1 MLSRRH
7 LRIKALQALY
17 AYLVSDSI
25 DMAIGEKNMLRS
37 VQKIY
42 ELITYQLSFLQ
53 AIEKLA
59 GVRIEDGK
67 KKFYPTEAELNPN
80 TKFIEN
86 RFLKQLS
93 ENKDFVRRKNAYRI
107 NWQDEAEIIRK
118 KYVGIIASEAYERYM
133 NSGKSNYQE
142 DKAFCQKI
150 FKDFT
155 AYYPSLNTFY
165 EEKDIYWADD
175 IDTANALT
183 LKIIKGFKESYDE
196 FHPLPPLYNQEGK
209 LDADED
215 KKFLVELY
223 RKTILKSEVYETLI
237 SEKTSNWEID
247 RIATMDI
254 ILIKMALTEFLEF
267 SSIPVKVTL
276 NEYIELS
283 KYYSTPKSR
292 VFINGILDK
301 MIADLKKQ
309 KKLVKIG
316 RGLIE

>member
-17 AYLVSDSI
+17 AYFVSNSI
-25 DMAIGEKNMLRS
+25 DMVVGEKNMLRS
-37 VQKIY
+37 IEKIY

-53 AIEKLA
+53 AISKLA
-59 GVRIEDGK
+59 GVRLEDGK
-67 KKFYPTEAELNPN
+67 KKFYPTEEELDPN

-93 ENKDFVRRKNAYRI
+93 ENRDYIRKVNAYRI
-107 NWQDEAEIIRK
+107 NWKDEAEIIRK
-118 KYVGIIASEAYERYM
+118 KYVEIASSETYKRYM
-133 NSGKSNYQE
+133 NSGKSSYEE
-142 DKAFCQKI
+142 DKAFILKI

-155 AYYPSLNTFY
+155 AYYPSLNTYY

-196 FHPLPPLYNQEGK
+196 FQPLPPLYNLDGK

-215 KKFLVELY
+215 KKFLIELY
-223 RKTILKSEVYETLI
+223 RKTILKGKEYEVII

-254 ILIKMALTEFLEF
+254 IMIKMALTEFLEF

-301 MIADLKKQ
+301 MIDDLKKQ

>member
-17 AYLVSDSI
+17 AYFVSNSNDI
-25 DMAIGEKNMLRS
+25 AVGERNMLRS
-37 VQKIY
+37 IEKIY
-42 ELITYQLSFLQ
+42 ELITYQLSFIQ
-53 AIEKLA
+53 AIAKLA
-59 GVRIEDGK
+59 EVRIEDGK

-80 TKFIEN
+80 TKFIDN

-93 ENKDFVRRKNAYRI
+93 DNRDYIRKVNAYRI
-107 NWQDEAEIIRK
+107 NWKDEAEIIRK
-118 KYVGIIASEAYERYM
+118 KYVEITGSDAYKNYM
-133 NSGKSNYQE
+133 NSGADSYNE
-142 DKAFCQKI
+142 DKAFILKV

-155 AYYPSLNTFY
+155 SYYPSLTTFY

-175 IDTANALT
+175 IDTANALVF
-183 LKIIKGFKESYDE
+183 KIIKAYKEFYDE
-196 FHPLPPLYNQEGK
+196 FQTLPSLYNLDGK

-215 KKFLVELY
+215 KKFLIKLY
-223 RKTILKSEVYETLI
+223 RKTILKSEESELLI

-247 RIATMDI
+247 RIAAMDI
-254 ILIKMALTEFLEF
+254 LLIKMALTEFLEF
-267 SSIPVKVTL
+267 PSIPVKVTL

-301 MIADLKKQ
+301 MISDLTKQ
-309 KKLVKIG
+309 KKLLKTG
-316 RGLIE
+316 RGLIG

>member
-7 LRIKALQALY
+7 LRIKALQAIY

-25 DMAIGEKNMLRS
+25 NMAVGEKNMLRS
-37 VQKIY
+37 IEKIY
-42 ELITYQLSFLQ
+42 ELITSQLSFLH
-53 AIEKLA
+53 AIAKLA
-59 GVRIEDGK
+59 EVRIEDGK

-93 ENKDFVRRKNAYRI
+93 ENRDYIRKTNAYRI

-118 KYVGIIASEAYERYM
+118 KYVEIMSSETYERHM
-133 NSGKSNYQE
+133 NSGKSNYEE
-142 DKAFCQKI
+142 DKAFCLKI

-183 LKIIKGFKESYDE
+183 FKIINCYKESYDE
-196 FHPLPPLYNQEGK
+196 FQPLPSLYNVQSK

-215 KKFLVELY
+215 KKFLIELY
-223 RKTILKSEVYETLI
+223 RKTILKSEGYKTLI

>member
-17 AYLVSDSI
+17 AYFVSDSI
-25 DMAIGEKNMLRS
+25 EITVGEKNMLRS
-37 VQKIY
+37 IEKIY
-42 ELITYQLSFLQ
+42 ELITYQLSFIQ
-53 AIEKLA
+53 AIAKLA
-59 GVRIEDGK
+59 EVRIEDGK

-86 RFLKQLS
+86 KFLKQLS
-93 ENKDFVRRKNAYRI
+93 ENRDYIRKVNAYRI
-107 NWQDEAEIIRK
+107 NWSDEAEIIRK
-118 KYVGIIASEAYERYM
+118 KYVEIAGSDAYQNYM
-133 NSGKSNYQE
+133 NSGKDSYEE
-142 DKAFCQKI
+142 DKAFILKI
-150 FKDFT
+150 FKEFT
-155 AYYPSLNTFY
+155 AYYPSLCTFY

-175 IDTANALT
+175 IDTANALVF
-183 LKIIKGFKESYDE
+183 KIIKGYKESFDE
-196 FHPLPPLYNQEGK
+196 FETFPSLYNVDGK

-215 KKFLVELY
+215 KKFLVQLY
-223 RKTILKSEVYETLI
+223 RKTILKSEEYETLI

-247 RIATMDI
+247 RIAAMDI
-254 ILIKMALTEFLEF
+254 LLIKMAITEFLEF

-292 VFINGILDK
+292 IFINGILDK

-309 KKLVKIG
+309 NLLVKTG
-316 RGLIE
+316 RGLIG